1 MLQSFAHFF
10 HFFCIF
16 YYIQLSSS
24 LPPGVTAADACR
36 TLKSKYN
43 LNMQSLLQAS
53 PSVQHYWEQ
62 LQCNVLTPLTIGG
75 SNQDRDTTP
84 IFRNSV
90 EDAMGN
96 SVPEQQPT
104 DMKEKTFMTAQ
115 THSDTTTHSKT
126 SNIKADSSIVGSSSS
141 SSSSNEQNLINNA
154 PTTTTDSAVTT
165 ATSPAIL
172 ESMVR
177 ARCKKLRDK
186 HGVQPGKNWGTL
198 PLGTYQRTQNNPNN
212 TLSPQNPDKTLTLPY
227 SGSDWTLLITS

>member
-1 MLQSFAHFF
+1 MLSFAHFF
-10 HFFCIF
+10 HFFCIV

-36 TLKSKYN
+36 TLKNKYN

-62 LQCNVLTPLTIGG
+62 LQCSVLTPLTIGG
-75 SNQDRDTTP
+75 SSNQDRDTTP

-96 SVPEQQPT
+96 IVPEQQPT
-104 DMKEKTFMTAQ
+104 DMKEKTFTKPL
-115 THSDTTTHSKT
+115 TLSDTTTHSKT
-126 SNIKADSSIVGSSSS
+126 NNIKAVSSIDGSSSS
-141 SSSSNEQNLINNA
+141 SSSSGQNLINNA

-198 PLGTYQRTQNNPNN
+198 PLGIYQLAQNNPNN
-212 TLSPQNPDKTLTLPY
+212 TQP
-227 SGSDWTLLITS
+227 